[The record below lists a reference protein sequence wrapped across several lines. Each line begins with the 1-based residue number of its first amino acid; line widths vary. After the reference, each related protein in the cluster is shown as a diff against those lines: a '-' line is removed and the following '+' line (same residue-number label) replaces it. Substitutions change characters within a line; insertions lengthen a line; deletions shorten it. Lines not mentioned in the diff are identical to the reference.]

1 VHPAYLPSPA
11 GAGPESKET
20 VLQRT
25 MTTKILHVP
34 KDVNRERATTVFFA
48 CGVVQPL
55 MYFSSFGV
63 QTNLG

>member
-1 VHPAYLPSPA
+1 
-11 GAGPESKET
+11 
-20 VLQRT
+20 